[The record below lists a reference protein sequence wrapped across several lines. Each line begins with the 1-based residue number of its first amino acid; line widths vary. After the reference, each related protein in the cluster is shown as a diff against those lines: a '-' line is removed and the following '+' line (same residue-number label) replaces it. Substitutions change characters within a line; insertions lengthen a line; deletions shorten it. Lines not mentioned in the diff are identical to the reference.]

1 MPKRRAAGAISTG
14 HGSFHLGD
22 RTEVVTNANTRLTR
36 YSRSRSA
43 PPRDQAAPPRGRRP
57 DRTCATALP
66 APQNCGA
73 VKAGWARKASG
84 LWDGLHTATAQRT
97 TFLAGPFPGAQSF
110 IVGSP

>member
-73 VKAGWARKASG
+73 VKAGWGAESFGFVGRAAHGNS
-84 LWDGLHTATAQRT
+84 TAQHLENT
-97 TFLAGPFPGAQSF
+97 YLFSKT
-110 IVGSP
+110 